1 MAAVHTLARR
11 AARAALSKT
20 CLGTRAL
27 HARVGTGIGPR
38 RLQACNGLGALSAL
52 PPGRGDIPR
61 ARETFFNKQL
71 FPSTHLYST
80 MTIRPKQYLISVD
93 VGTTSTRAIVF
104 DDAAEAVLTHQTE
117 YEQIYPHPGW
127 HEQRLEDLIGTVHE
141 CLEGVAAKLK
151 DKGISKDQIPAM
163 GITNQRETT
172 CVWSRSTGKPLHNAV
187 VWPDTRNTVTV
198 RLLSLKSA
206 QGADAL
212 KERTG
217 LPLSTY
223 FSGTKLR
230 WLIDNVDAV
239 SAAHEADDLMFGT
252 VESWVL
258 WNLTG
263 GLDGG
268 VHLSDVTNASRT
280 LLMNLKTRAWD
291 PECLSFFGFRSS
303 MLPRIVSNAEVYGT
317 VATGAFAGL
326 PIAGMIGDQQ
336 AALVGNKCVEQGS
349 AKNTYGT
356 GAFMLFNTGHDI
368 VPSNYGLLTTAGYQA
383 GPDAEPVYALEGS
396 IAVAGSSIQWL
407 RDQLELITSASE
419 VGELAAK
426 VKDTGGVYF
435 VPAFSGLFAPYWD
448 DTAAGTIVG
457 MTAYTNKCHIAR
469 ATLEATC
476 FQTRAILE
484 AMAKDSKQMLKAL
497 RVDGGMTNSDIC
509 MQLQADILG
518 IAVERP
524 VMRESTALGSAICA
538 GVGMGLFGWDLA
550 RPETLARVNVQG
562 KTTFEPQIEES
573 ERAWRVRGWDRAVQR
588 AMKWKEDDARATRT
602 PETMARL

>member
-1 MAAVHTLARR
+1 
-11 AARAALSKT
+11 
-20 CLGTRAL
+20 
-27 HARVGTGIGPR
+27 
-38 RLQACNGLGALSAL
+38 
-52 PPGRGDIPR
+52 
-61 ARETFFNKQL
+61 
-71 FPSTHLYST
+71 
-80 MTIRPKQYLISVD
+80 MTVPQKQYLISVD

-104 DDAAEAVLTHQTE
+104 DEAAEAVLTHQTE
-117 YEQIYPHPGW
+117 YEQLYPHPGW
-127 HEQRLEDLIGTVHE
+127 HEQRLEDLIGTVNE
-141 CLEGVAAKLK
+141 CLEGVASKLK
-151 DKGISKDQIPAM
+151 EKGIEKDQIPAM

-198 RLLSLKSA
+198 RLLSLKTRK
-206 QGADAL
+206 GGDVL
-212 KERTG
+212 KEKTG

-223 FSGTKLR
+223 FAGPKLK
-230 WLIDNVDAV
+230 WLLDNVDAV
-239 SAAHEADDLMFGT
+239 KEAHEKDDLMFGT

-263 GLDGG
+263 GKEGG
-268 VHLSDVTNASRT
+268 VHLTDVTNASRT
-280 LLMNLKTRAWD
+280 MLMDLKTLQWD
-291 PECLSFFGFRSS
+291 DECLKFFGFRPKI
-303 MLPRIVSNAEVYGT
+303 LPKIVSNAEVYGN
-317 VATGAFAGL
+317 VASGAFKGL

-336 AALVGNKCVEQGS
+336 AALVGNKCVELGS

-368 VPSNYGLLTTAGYQA
+368 VPSNYGLLTTAGYKA
-383 GPDAEPVYALEGS
+383 GPNAQPVYALEGS

-407 RDQLELITSASE
+407 RDQLELISSAKE
-419 VGELAAK
+419 IGELAGK

-484 AMAKDSKQMLKAL
+484 AMAKDSKKTLKVL
-497 RVDGGMTNSDIC
+497 RVDGGMTNSDVC
-509 MQLQADILG
+509 MQLQSDILG
-518 IAVERP
+518 IEVERP

-538 GVGMGLFGWDLA
+538 GVAMNLFGWDLA
-550 RPETLARVNVQG
+550 KPETLSKVNVQG
-562 KTTFEPQIEES
+562 KTTFEPKIAEN
-573 ERAWRVRGWDRAVQR
+573 ERVHRVRGWDRAVQR
-588 AMKWKEDDARATRT
+588 AMQWKEDDARASRT
-602 PETMARL
+602 PGAFEADAPAVGRGN